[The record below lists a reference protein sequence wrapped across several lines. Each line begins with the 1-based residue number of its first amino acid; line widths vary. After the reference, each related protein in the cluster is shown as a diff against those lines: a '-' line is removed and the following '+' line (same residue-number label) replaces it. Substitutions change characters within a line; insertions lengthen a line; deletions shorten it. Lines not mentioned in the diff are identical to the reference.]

1 MEVYPGTGKACKLPT
16 ESAQLNMG
24 PSECEATVLTTLP
37 LYHPIYLIIILLH
50 LFQFIA

>member
-24 PSECEATVLTTLP
+24 PEATVLTTLP